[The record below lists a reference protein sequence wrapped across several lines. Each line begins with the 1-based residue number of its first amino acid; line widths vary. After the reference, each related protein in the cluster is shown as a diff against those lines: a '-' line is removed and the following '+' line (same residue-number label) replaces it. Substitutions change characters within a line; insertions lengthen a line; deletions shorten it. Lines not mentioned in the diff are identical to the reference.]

1 MSGLEKTTRSAVVVV
16 VDRLGAGFLG
26 PYGNTWLET
35 PFWNEMADQS
45 VLFEQAITDSPD
57 LARIYRSYWQG
68 VHAAAVESTCEP
80 LASRLQSVG
89 LATHLVTDE
98 QVIADYA
105 STTGFQKRK
114 ILDHSMATKSV
125 SEIEESQ
132 LVQLVMTSLETA
144 RSMETGGLLWIHSRG
159 MDGPWDAPIWM
170 RNQFAEEEDP
180 EPPGFVEPP
189 DRVVS
194 PDIDPDELL
203 GVVHAY
209 AGQVALLD
217 ECMNIL
223 FEELAIHS
231 WFKDTLIVL
240 TSPRGFP
247 LGEHGR
253 LGSCDSALFEELI
266 HVPWL
271 MKLPDGAGVANRVHK
286 FIQPADLYS
295 TLLDWFNAGDL
306 PSTNAAGRS
315 LLPARQDRW
324 PTSRDWAF
332 ALTDNQRV
340 LRTSIWSARISDENS
355 TAELYVKPDDRWEVN
370 DVALR
375 LPEMVEMVDEVAQDC
390 QKWLSNNDHSLPP
403 NLGELAEPV

>member
-1 MSGLEKTTRSAVVVV
+1 MCIR
-16 VDRLGAGFLG
+16 
-26 PYGNTWLET
+26 
-35 PFWNEMADQS
+35 
-45 VLFEQAITDSPD
+45 DS
-57 LARIYRSYWQG
+57 
-68 VHAAAVESTCEP
+68 
-80 LASRLQSVG
+80 
-89 LATHLVTDE
+89 
-98 QVIADYA
+98 
-105 STTGFQKRK
+105 
-114 ILDHSMATKSV
+114 
-125 SEIEESQ
+125 
-132 LVQLVMTSLETA
+132 
-144 RSMETGGLLWIHSRG
+144 
-159 MDGPWDAPIWM
+159 
-170 RNQFAEEEDP
+170 
-180 EPPGFVEPP
+180 
-189 DRVVS
+189 
-194 PDIDPDELL
+194 
-203 GVVHAY
+203 
-209 AGQVALLD
+209 
-217 ECMNIL
+217 
-223 FEELAIHS
+223 
-231 WFKDTLIVL
+231 
-240 TSPRGFP
+240 P

-271 MKLPDGAGVANRVHK
+271 MKLPHGAGVANRVHK

-403 NLGELAEPV
+403 SLGELAEPD